1 MEICTIGY
9 EKAGLADFIA
19 TLKDAAVEMVIDVR
33 ELPQSRRAGFSKRQL
48 AASLEEAGIGYTHLK
63 ALGTPKE
70 GRVAHRSRDQARFW
84 QIVAEQ
90 LATEPAQAALAEAV
104 DIAHRHRSCLV
115 CFEADWHSC
124 HRARIVE
131 LMAGIEPV
139 TAHHLNVEPR
149 FI

>member
-1 MEICTIGY
+1 MLSG
-9 EKAGLADFIA
+9 
-19 TLKDAAVEMVIDVR
+19 
-33 ELPQSRRAGFSKRQL
+33 
-48 AASLEEAGIGYTHLK
+48 
-63 ALGTPKE
+63 
-70 GRVAHRSRDQARFW
+70 
-84 QIVAEQ
+84 VAEQ
-90 LATEPAQAALAEAV
+90 LATEPAQVALAEAV

-139 TAHHLNVEPR
+139 TAHHLSVEPR